1 MMYWWN
7 GTGGWW
13 MWLIMVVFWG
23 AVIAL
28 IVWGIKQFSGRS
40 GGVGNSKAID
50 IAKERY
56 AKGEISQEEFEKIKK
71 TLS

>member
-13 MWLIMVVFWG
+13 MWLIMIVFWG

-28 IVWGIKQFSGRS
+28 IVWGIKHFSERS
-40 GGVGNSKAID
+40 GGAGNSNAID
-50 IAKERY
+50 IAKQRY
-56 AKGEISQEEFEKIKK
+56 AKGEISHEEFEKIKK